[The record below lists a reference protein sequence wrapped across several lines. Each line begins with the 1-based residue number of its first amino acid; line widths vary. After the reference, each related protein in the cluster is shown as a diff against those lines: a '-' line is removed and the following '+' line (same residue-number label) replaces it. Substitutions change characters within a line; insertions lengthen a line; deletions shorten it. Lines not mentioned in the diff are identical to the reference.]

1 MMEQSISKLNVI
13 KVSAKS
19 RPTAVAGAIA
29 GVMRENNTAHMQA
42 IGAGAV
48 NQAVKAIAIASGY
61 LTDDQ
66 IGIACTPCFTEV
78 TIDGQERTA
87 MLFVIKRSEI
97 AELPDGARTE
107 YHNS

>member
-1 MMEQSISKLNVI
+1 MVQNVPGMNMI

-29 GVMRENNTAHMQA
+29 GVMRGSHIAYMQA

-61 LTDDQ
+61 LTDDE

-78 TIDGQERTA
+78 SIDGQERTA
-87 MLFVIKRSEI
+87 LLFVIRR
-97 AELPDGARTE
+97 AEPLQMVND
-107 YHNS
+107 

>member
-1 MMEQSISKLNVI
+1 MSIDISKPTTISMI

-29 GVMRENNTAHMQA
+29 GVIREGPDAHMQA

-61 LTDDQ
+61 LEEDQ
-66 IGIACTPCFTEV
+66 IEITCMPSFTEV
-78 TIDGQERTA
+78 DIDGQERTA
-87 MLFVIKRSEI
+87 LLFDIKRV
-97 AELPDGARTE
+97 
-107 YHNS
+107 

>member
-1 MMEQSISKLNVI
+1 MI

-29 GVMRENNTAHMQA
+29 GVIRENDSAQMQA

-61 LTDDQ
+61 LTQDR
-66 IGIACTPCFTEV
+66 IGIHCSPSFTEV
-78 TIDGQERTA
+78 SIDGQERTA
-87 MLFVIKRSEI
+87 LLFTISRRHIV
-97 AELPDGARTE
+97 D
-107 YHNS
+107 

>member
-1 MMEQSISKLNVI
+1 MVQNMSEVNMI

-29 GVMRENNTAHMQA
+29 GVIREQPKAYMQA

-61 LTDDQ
+61 LSEDQ
-66 IGIACTPCFTEV
+66 IGIACTPSFTEV
-78 TIDGQERTA
+78 DIDGQERTA
-87 MLFVIKRSEI
+87 LLFIIKRSEF
-97 AELPDGARTE
+97 APSNTL
-107 YHNS
+107 